1 MEFLKETLGEEL
13 YTQVAEKLK
22 GSKIKLADLSGGA
35 YVGKEKFDTT
45 VAELKAQLTAA
56 NEAVTAANAEIESY
70 KGMDIEGVK
79 KAAADWEQKAA
90 QFKADAE
97 KAQKEAA
104 DKIAAMEY
112 DNALNSYISP
122 LKFSSEY
129 AKRGFIEDFKAK
141 GFKLEDGKFLGADD
155 YVKSVREKDPGTFAQ
170 EEKAGGFQ
178 IRGVTPMGGADQQ
191 QGGNADGTEFNFN
204 FTPIRP
210 LPKKE

>member
-13 YTQVAEKLK
+13 YTQVSEKLK

-45 VAELKAQLTAA
+45 VADLKNQLTAA

-70 KGMDIEGVK
+70 KGMDIEGIK
-79 KAAADWEQKAA
+79 KAAAEWEQKAT

-97 KAQKEAA
+97 KAQQEAA

-112 DNALNSYISP
+112 DNAINSYITP

-129 AKRGFIEDFKAK
+129 AKRGFVEDFKAK

-155 YVKSVREKDPGTFAQ
+155 YVKSVREKDPGTFAP
-170 EEKAGGFQ
+170 EEKADEYQFKGW
-178 IRGVTPMGGADQQ
+178 TPAEGSNKTPSGQTD
-191 QGGNADGTEFNFN
+191 EFNFN
-204 FTPIRP
+204 FTPIKP
-210 LPKKE
+210 IPKKE